1 MSELKIVPTEL
12 QLINAFTNKPPG
24 VIFKLIKQVGLI
36 PNKKNMLALLMDFA
50 EHSMG
55 VPDLLRALRRAGI
68 DVISDEEMIFAFQQR
83 LAHFISHLYLN
94 FALQFIKC
102 FSLHLY

>member
-36 PNKKNMLALLMDFA
+36 PNKKHMLSLLIDFA
-50 EHSMG
+50 EHALG
-55 VPDLLRALRRAGI
+55 IPDLLRALRRAGV
-68 DVISDEEMIFAFQQR
+68 DVISDEEMIFQFQLR
-83 LAHFISHLYLN
+83 LVTGV
-94 FALQFIKC
+94 
-102 FSLHLY
+102 SL